1 MAVLSAGVGSDLLAG
16 SGLCVTLHGMA
27 QEPGFNFSRE
37 VLLVPLGLM
46 LSIWTVYMIEL
57 RLGINL
63 NTWGIYPRTL
73 RGLAGVLASPFI
85 HGSLGH
91 LYNNTLPLVIL
102 TAALFYFYRPIAW
115 KTLLLGILL
124 SGLLTW
130 AIGRPSYHIGASGVI
145 YLLASFIFFKG
156 VFSRYYRLVA
166 LSLLVVFLYGGMIWY
181 IFPIQDEISWEGH
194 LGGALSGLLLA
205 FALRADI
212 PVTKKYAWE
221 KEDYREEADPFM
233 RHFDADG
240 NFIEDPD
247 KGESQAEPPLQ
258 FRYHYRER
266 GNRGDKQAT

>member
-1 MAVLSAGVGSDLLAG
+1 MGDTSAFRYTNA
-16 SGLCVTLHGMA
+16 
-27 QEPGFNFSRE
+27 

-46 LSIWTVYMIEL
+46 LSIWTVYMMEL

-63 NTWGIYPRTL
+63 NAWGIYPRTL
-73 RGLAGVLASPFI
+73 RGLAGVVTGPFV

-115 KTLLLGILL
+115 KTLIAGTLLT
-124 SGLLTW
+124 GLLTW

-156 VFSRYYRLVA
+156 VFLRHFRLVA

-205 FALRADI
+205 FALRAEV
-212 PVTKKYAWE
+212 PAPKKYAWE
-221 KEDYREEADPFM
+221 KDDYREEADPFM

-247 KGESQAEPPLQ
+247 KGDTQAEPPLQ
-258 FRYHYRER
+258 IRYHYRER
-266 GNRGDKQAT
+266 GADPDAKES

>member
-1 MAVLSAGVGSDLLAG
+1 
-16 SGLCVTLHGMA
+16 MA
-27 QEPGFNFSRE
+27 QDPGFKFSRE
-37 VLLVPLGLM
+37 VLLVPLGFM
-46 LSIWTVYMIEL
+46 LSIWTVYMMEL

-73 RGLAGVLASPFI
+73 RGLAGVVTGPFI

-102 TAALFYFYRPIAW
+102 SAALFYFYRPIAW
-115 KTLLLGILL
+115 KTLIVGTLLT
-124 SGLLTW
+124 GLITW

-156 VFSRYYRLVA
+156 VFSRHYRLVA
-166 LSLLVVFLYGGMIWY
+166 LSLLVVFLYGGMLWY

-205 FALRADI
+205 YTLRVEVPA
-212 PVTKKYAWE
+212 PKKYAWE

-233 RHFDADG
+233 RHFDAEG

-247 KGESQAEPPLQ
+247 GPAETPPQ
-258 FRYHYRER
+258 IRYYYRER
-266 GNRGDKQAT
+266 DPED